1 MKPIF
6 HWIFLLFNY
15 LNQDHSFLPNF
26 YGNIFYIFFFS
37 FKVLVDGPETNVPR
51 QAYRLNNLQLTK
63 FALKFPYHAPTR
75 VVRKA
80 WRAADIKT
88 KWENSSWAQKS
99 KDIKKVILM
108 KLFCVLDSMALLLYE
123 SDDPVKYNI

>member
-1 MKPIF
+1 MGEMR
-6 HWIFLLFNY
+6 
-15 LNQDHSFLPNF
+15 SFF
-26 YGNIFYIFFFS
+26 SS

-108 KLFCVLDSMALLLYE
+108 KPFCVLDSVALLLYE